1 MRTLVTQ
8 LSKGFTLLEIL
19 VVLFVIS
26 IASSSFYLLFRDS
39 VQFESLEAKIEQYL
53 ELSMYTGNIYGI
65 SQTGIFLNYEGEWI
79 LTEQFD
85 SSYVRSYEANGV
97 AQAIDKNELY
107 LFIYPGQELSATA
120 LELSNGET
128 VEL

>member
-26 IASSSFYLLFRDS
+26 IASSSFYLLFRDP

-85 SSYVRSYEANGV
+85 SSYVRSYETDGM
-97 AQAIDKNELY
+97 AQIIDKNELY

-120 LELSNGET
+120 FELSNGET
-128 VEL
+128 FEL

>member
-1 MRTLVTQ
+1 M
-8 LSKGFTLLEIL
+8 
-19 VVLFVIS
+19 
-26 IASSSFYLLFRDS
+26 
-39 VQFESLEAKIEQYL
+39 QFESLEAKIEQYL

-85 SSYVRSYEANGV
+85 SSYVRSYETDGM
-97 AQAIDKNELY
+97 AQINDKNELY

-120 LELSNGET
+120 FELSNGET

>member
-1 MRTLVTQ
+1 M
-8 LSKGFTLLEIL
+8 
-19 VVLFVIS
+19 
-26 IASSSFYLLFRDS
+26 
-39 VQFESLEAKIEQYL
+39 QFESLEAKIEQYL

-85 SSYVRSYEANGV
+85 SSYVRSYEANGW
-97 AQAIDKNELY
+97 AQVIDKSQLY

-120 LELSNGET
+120 FELSNGET

>member
-1 MRTLVTQ
+1 M
-8 LSKGFTLLEIL
+8 
-19 VVLFVIS
+19 
-26 IASSSFYLLFRDS
+26 
-39 VQFESLEAKIEQYL
+39 QFESLEAKIEQYL

-85 SSYVRSYEANGV
+85 SSYVRSYETDGI
-97 AQAIDKNELY
+97 AQIINKNELY

-120 LELSNGET
+120 FELSNGET

>member
-1 MRTLVTQ
+1 M
-8 LSKGFTLLEIL
+8 
-19 VVLFVIS
+19 
-26 IASSSFYLLFRDS
+26 
-39 VQFESLEAKIEQYL
+39 

-85 SSYVRSYEANGV
+85 SSYVRSYEANGM

-107 LFIYPGQELSATA
+107 LYIYPGQELSATA
-120 LELSNGET
+120 FELSNGET

>member
-1 MRTLVTQ
+1 MRTLVIQ
-8 LSKGFTLLEIL
+8 LNKGFTLLEIL

-26 IASSSFYLLFRDS
+26 IASSSFYLLFRDP
-39 VQFESLEAKIEQYL
+39 VQFESLEAKIEQYI

-85 SSYVRSYEANGV
+85 SSYVRSYEASGI
-97 AQAIDKNELY
+97 AETIDKNELY
-107 LFIYPGQELSATA
+107 LYIYPGQELSATA
-120 LELSNGET
+120 FGLSNGET